1 MRKPKSKE
9 YVVCGFIYV
18 KLMNNITR
26 EMETD
31 QWLPGFSDRCV
42 QKGVTQSSLVEMA
55 LFWIL
60 VVVVVTQG
68 YTCGKTARGHT
79 HKQI

>member
-1 MRKPKSKE
+1 
-9 YVVCGFIYV
+9 
-18 KLMNNITR
+18 
-26 EMETD
+26 METD

>member
-1 MRKPKSKE
+1 MKKTKSKE
-9 YVVCGFIYV
+9 YVVRDSIYV
-18 KLMNNITR
+18 ILMNNITR

-42 QKGVTQSSLVEMA
+42 QKGVTQSSLVGMV

-60 VVVVVTQG
+60 VVAVVTQG
-68 YTCGKTARGHT
+68 YTCGKTAQGHT